1 MIALLVAMGALIVA
15 LALRSLLDPWA
26 PAPGTQESVRQAAA
40 EARAQMM
47 QAISLSSF

>member
-1 MIALLVAMGALIVA
+1 MIALLVAIGALIVA
-15 LALRSLLDPWA
+15 LAVRSLLDPWT
-26 PAPGTQESVRQAAA
+26 PSPGTQDAGRQAAA